1 MAIQGF
7 ISGKKGTRLERKI
20 LRVAGS
26 LGVTIVMNDLTN
38 TLRHADFTVFHPDLW
53 PEGGRPFYLIEAKS
67 GKGGNKRRAERQLK
81 AAQAI
86 SDYIHTD
93 IDEQESG
100 SRMRVAVR
108 DEISDHRQLVMQLAQ
123 KLPRQGVIVEEVEPG
138 LTYLLI
144 DGAFDTR
151 ELHKIFSPLNKKGKM
166 MALLSVNDQ
175 KNVDQGYYPFPL
187 LIRDPDVL
195 FRFFSGE
202 FVAYVVVDVSFMN
215 DCIRS
220 HGIAIEFAAETW
232 KIVSLTRGADDWGE
246 WYLSNR
252 AIHLLAAEFI
262 SLRWFIDNI
271 LTGPLLERIS
281 EFIAEQKRKASV

>member
-1 MAIQGF
+1 
-7 ISGKKGTRLERKI
+7 
-20 LRVAGS
+20 
-26 LGVTIVMNDLTN
+26 MNDLTN
-38 TLRHADFTVFHPDLW
+38 TLRHADFTVFRPDLW
-53 PEGGRPFYLIEAKS
+53 PEGGSPFYLGEAKS

-86 SDYIHTD
+86 CDYIHTD
-93 IDEQESG
+93 IDEQELG

-108 DEISDHRQLVMQLAQ
+108 DNISDHGQLVTKLAQ
-123 KLPRQGVIVEEVEPG
+123 KLLQQGVIVEEVEPG
-138 LTYLLI
+138 LTYVLI
-144 DGAFDTR
+144 DGDFGTR
-151 ELHKIFSPLNKKGKM
+151 ELHKIVSPLNNNGKM

-195 FRFFSGE
+195 FRFYSGE

>member
-1 MAIQGF
+1 
-7 ISGKKGTRLERKI
+7 
-20 LRVAGS
+20 
-26 LGVTIVMNDLTN
+26 
-38 TLRHADFTVFHPDLW
+38 
-53 PEGGRPFYLIEAKS
+53 
-67 GKGGNKRRAERQLK
+67 
-81 AAQAI
+81 
-86 SDYIHTD
+86 
-93 IDEQESG
+93 
-100 SRMRVAVR
+100 
-108 DEISDHRQLVMQLAQ
+108 
-123 KLPRQGVIVEEVEPG
+123 
-138 LTYLLI
+138 
-144 DGAFDTR
+144 
-151 ELHKIFSPLNKKGKM
+151 
-166 MALLSVNDQ
+166 
-175 KNVDQGYYPFPL
+175 

-202 FVAYVVVDVSFMN
+202 FVAYVVVDVSFIN

-271 LTGPLLERIS
+271 LTGPLLERMA